1 VGTLFST
8 WLFPVMIALV
18 FLVGLLA
25 GSYPAFYLSS
35 FQPIQVLKGK
45 IAKGFKGSWLRSGL
59 VVFQFSISIMLIIGT
74 IVIYNQLDYIQSR
87 KIGYNRDQVLV
98 VHNIYNLDKNIK
110 TFRSELVNIPGV
122 ENATVGDLP
131 TSTNFDNEGWFRDA
145 QLDVTKVAVLT
156 TFYVDEHYVPTLGM
170 EIEQGRNF

>member
-45 IAKGFKGSWLRSGL
+45 IAKGFKNSWLRSSL
-59 VVFQFSISIMLIIGT
+59 VVFQFSISIILIVGT
-74 IVIYNQLDYIQSR
+74 IVIYNQLDYIRSR

-98 VHNIYNLDKNIK
+98 LHNTYTLDKQVK
-110 TFRSELVNIPGV
+110 AFREELLNTPG
-122 ENATVGDLP
+122 
-131 TSTNFDNEGWFRDA
+131 
-145 QLDVTKVAVLT
+145 
-156 TFYVDEHYVPTLGM
+156 
-170 EIEQGRNF
+170 